1 MTTTTPS
8 PSRAPGGAGPLAHL
22 TVLDLS
28 RLHPGAYCTGMLA
41 DLGADV
47 VRVEPPGGDQLRAI
61 PGAPAAYHRGKRSL
75 TLDLKHDRAPEI
87 VRRLVA
93 GVDVV
98 VESGLPA
105 ALRAQGIDHSTLA
118 ADHPALVWCSITG
131 FGPDSPYAG
140 RAGHDISFLGYSGL
154 LSLMAGD
161 TVPPT
166 PDFVLAVPFGALVAV
181 VGILSAVAARDRTG
195 QGRFVDA
202 SIVDSATW
210 ILGEA
215 VARVAEG
222 GQAGWGEAA
231 NRRAYRAADGRLVT
245 LAAAEPRTWGAFCA
259 AVDRPDL
266 ADRVFVPPEEQDALA
281 GELAAIFAT
290 QPAEEWVRRLGDT
303 AAAVG
308 PVLTVTDLL
317 DDPHVQARGSIVE
330 LGGDGVRV
338 LRTPVRFADAGG
350 ATEPFAPGAPPTLGE
365 HTDGALTAAGFT
377 ADEIATLHRDG
388 AV

>member
-8 PSRAPGGAGPLAHL
+8 PATPAGERPLGHL
-22 TVLDLS
+22 RVLDLS

-47 VRVEPPGGDQLRAI
+47 LRVEPPGGDQLRAI
-61 PGAPAAYHRGKRSL
+61 PGAPDAYHRGKRSI
-75 TLDLKHDRAPEI
+75 TLDLKHARAPEI
-87 VRRLVA
+87 VRRLVG

-98 VESGLPA
+98 VESGVPA
-105 ALRAQGIDHSTLA
+105 ALRAQGIDHQTLA
-118 ADHPALVWCSITG
+118 AVDPALVWCSITG
-131 FGPDSPYAG
+131 FGADSPYAG

-161 TVPPT
+161 SVPPT

-195 QGRFVDA
+195 QGCFVDA
-202 SIVDSATW
+202 GIVDSATW

-215 VARVAEG
+215 VARVAAG
-222 GQAGWGEAA
+222 GQAGWGEAP

-245 LAAAEPRTWGAFCA
+245 LAAAEPRTWAAFCA
-259 AVDRPDL
+259 AIERPDL
-266 ADRVFVPPEEQDALA
+266 GARVNVAPEEQDALA
-281 GELAAIFAT
+281 AELAAIFAT
-290 QPAEEWVRRLGDT
+290 KPAAEWVRRLGDT

-308 PVLTVTDLL
+308 PVLTVADLL
-317 DDPHVQARGSIVE
+317 EDPHVQARGSIVE
-330 LGGDGVRV
+330 LEGDGARV
-338 LRTPVRFADAGG
+338 LRTPVRFADADG
-350 ATEPFAPGAPPTLGE
+350 ATAPFAPGTPPALGE
-365 HTDGALTAAGFT
+365 HTDAALAAAGFT
-377 ADEIATLHRDG
+377 ADDITALHHDG